1 MSQWRIVNRP
11 WIVCG
16 CSPKPNSEGESKKD
30 VILVKGWWSSG
41 LVPHYKL
48 EILVTQTREK
58 LLQQV
63 FFVSHSGRVFM
74 QRRHNHGRR
83 HRPQQ
88 FHEEEENEPVSQC
101 TKRSKGRKKSKHFL
115 TQHQILFLSLFQPLL
130 HSLLQF
136 MPILLLVG
144 LSLMSSFMLQDP
156 PYSLSRTG

>member
-1 MSQWRIVNRP
+1 
-11 WIVCG
+11 
-16 CSPKPNSEGESKKD
+16 
-30 VILVKGWWSSG
+30 
-41 LVPHYKL
+41 
-48 EILVTQTREK
+48 
-58 LLQQV
+58 
-63 FFVSHSGRVFM
+63 M

-101 TKRSKGRKKSKHFL
+101 TEIHRQQKSKHFL
-115 TQHQILFLSLFQPLL
+115 TQHQILFLFLSLFQPLL